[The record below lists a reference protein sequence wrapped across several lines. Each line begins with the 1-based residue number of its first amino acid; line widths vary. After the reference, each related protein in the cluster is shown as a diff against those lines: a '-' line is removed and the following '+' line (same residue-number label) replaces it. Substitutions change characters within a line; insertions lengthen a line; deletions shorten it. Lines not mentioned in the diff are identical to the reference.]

1 MNGAASGVIHAAM
14 LKLGKILNPEAFGIK
29 TPLAGFFLGM
39 VLLAMGR
46 RLFWLF
52 VGVVGFIFA
61 FDVVRRLLPQ
71 QPHNTA
77 LAIAL
82 AAGLIGALLAVSL
95 QKIAIATAGFLAGG
109 HLAPQV
115 LRALGIATHLNHW
128 VLFVIGGIT
137 GAVLMRLAFGFTLI
151 VLSSLIGADLI
162 LQALHVKGRWFSILF
177 VLISAAGFLFQSG
190 LARPGHRGSKDQR

>member
-1 MNGAASGVIHAAM
+1 MSGAIYGAM
-14 LKLGKILNPEAFGIK
+14 LKPEVFGIK

-52 VGVVGFIFA
+52 VGVVGFIFV
-61 FDVVRRLLPQ
+61 FDVVGRLLPH
-71 QPHNTA
+71 QPHNTM
-77 LAIAL
+77 LAVAL

-95 QKIAIATAGFLAGG
+95 QKIAIAAAGFLAGG

-115 LRALGIATHLNHW
+115 LKALGIATHLNHW
-128 VLFVIGGIT
+128 ALFAVGGLA
-137 GAVLMRLAFGFTLI
+137 GAVLMRLAFGFALI

-162 LQALHVKGRWFSILF
+162 LQALHVKGRWFCMLF
-177 VLISAAGFLFQSG
+177 VLLSAAGFLFQSG
-190 LARPGHRGSKDQR
+190 LAKAGHRGSKDQK